1 MSVWRVKGHNRVAGG
16 SLPRVRLR
24 SARIW
29 ESWSGRIGL
38 GGLIFIVLVAVF
50 GNLIAPYGPAE
61 SIGLPY
67 DAPSFR
73 FLLGTDVLGRDVLSR
88 VLGGGF
94 RLIALGFAATI
105 IAYLI
110 GVTLGLL
117 SAYLGGRTDTLI
129 MRSLDVLLA
138 FPGILL
144 LLVLTT
150 AVGPSLV
157 TIFIGVVLV
166 NIPGAARVTQSAGL
180 EIVSMPFV
188 EAAHLRGESMSGVL
202 RREIFP
208 NIKGSLIA
216 DAAPRLAGAIILIA
230 GVNYLGI
237 GVNPPT
243 PDWGAMIYENFGG
256 LTIQPWAM
264 LAPALMIVIVV
275 LSATLLG
282 EAYLR
287 TSDARRMGDAR

>member
-1 MSVWRVKGHNRVAGG
+1 MNAGLLKRLNRVAGDP
-16 SLPRVRLR
+16 LPHVRVR

-29 ESWSGRIGL
+29 NSWSGRIGL
-38 GGLIFIVLVAVF
+38 SGLTFVVLVAVL
-50 GNLIAPYGPAE
+50 GSLVAPYGPAE
-61 SIGLPY
+61 SITSPY
-67 DAPSFR
+67 QAPSFG

-94 RLIALGFAATI
+94 RLIALGFAATL

-117 SAYLGGRTDTLI
+117 SAYLGGRTDTII
-129 MRSLDVLLA
+129 MRTLDVLLA

-144 LLVLTT
+144 VLVLTT
-150 AVGPSLV
+150 GAGQSLV
-157 TIFIGVVLV
+157 TIFVGVVLV

-188 EAAHLRGESMSGVL
+188 EAAHLRGESISGVL

-208 NIKGSLIA
+208 NIRGSLIA
-216 DAAPRLAGAIILIA
+216 DAGPRLAGAIILIA

-243 PDWGAMIYENFGG
+243 PDWGAMIYENSGG

-264 LAPALMIVIVV
+264 LAPALMIVVVV

-287 TSDARRMGDAR
+287 TTDAQRSGDAR